1 MADVGR
7 RTLLAGLVALGLTP
21 CSGAAAAARRPA
33 GRPAASR
40 PDDGPRPPASLL
52 GTEIRRLPTTAKV
65 IALTFNAAWDESGI
79 DTVLAELRRR
89 KVPATFFPTG
99 EFAEAHPA
107 ALRTIAAEHGLG
119 NHSHSHPYFDDLDT
133 GERAEEV
140 RRADAAIRTASG
152 AEPLPFFRFPY
163 SATSED
169 SIADVN
175 ELGYAVIEFTTDTN
189 GYLGPDGGVT
199 ADDAVRRAVDAFAPG
214 AIIQMHVGS
223 DGDGVVTDAEALP
236 RIIDAARSAGY
247 EITDLRRF
255 LTTEGTGT
263 AARRPAGAAKRP
275 RVRP

>member
-1 MADVGR
+1 MTDVGR
-7 RTLLAGLVALGLTP
+7 RTVMAALVALGLTP
-21 CSGAAAAARRPA
+21 RAGAVAAPRRPA
-33 GRPAASR
+33 GRPVPSGTK
-40 PDDGPRPPASLL
+40 DGPRPPASLL
-52 GTEIRRLPTTAKV
+52 GTEIRRLPTTDKA
-65 IALTFNAAWDESGI
+65 IALTFNAAWDDSGI

-89 KVPATFFPTG
+89 KLPATFFPTG

-133 GERAEEV
+133 EERAEEV

-175 ELGYAVIEFTTDTN
+175 DLGYAVIEFTTDTN

-199 ADDAVRRAVDAFAPG
+199 VDVAVRRAVDAFAPG
-214 AIIQMHVGS
+214 AIIQMHVGGE
-223 DGDGVVTDAEALP
+223 GDGVVTDAEALP
-236 RIIDAARSAGY
+236 RIIDAAESAGY
-247 EITDLRRF
+247 GITDLRRF
-255 LTTEGTGT
+255 LGP
-263 AARRPAGAAKRP
+263 AR
-275 RVRP
+275 